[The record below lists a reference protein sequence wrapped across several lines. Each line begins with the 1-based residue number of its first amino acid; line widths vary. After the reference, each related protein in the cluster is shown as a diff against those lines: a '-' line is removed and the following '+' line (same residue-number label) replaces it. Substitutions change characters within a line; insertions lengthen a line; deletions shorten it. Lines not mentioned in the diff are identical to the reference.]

1 MLFRKTLIISVIAL
15 MAGCSIGPQKL
26 NVEPLLSLDNLNGVV
41 TPVELVISDKR
52 TNENVLGYRNAKKQ
66 GEIGF
71 TDSVAKSLGE
81 GIQAALLAQGIN
93 MNRGPQPFTRLE
105 VQVYNLEYFT
115 PDETWVSSIEMKA
128 EILIVVSRGGASVKK
143 RFKSNRK
150 QDVVTAPNKEFNEK
164 FMNTLLSELLNKALN
179 DKEIVNFLK

>member
-1 MLFRKTLIISVIAL
+1 M
-15 MAGCSIGPQKL
+15 MAGCAKGPQKL
-26 NVEPLLSLDNLNGVV
+26 DVAPILSLDNLNGVV
-41 TPVELVISDKR
+41 TPIELVISDKR
-52 TNENVLGYRNAKKQ
+52 ANENVLGYRNAKKQ
-66 GEIGF
+66 GVIGF

-81 GIQAALLAQGIN
+81 GIQGALLSQGIN
-93 MNRGPQPFTRLE
+93 MSRGPQPFTRLE

-115 PDETWVSSIEMKA
+115 PDESWVSSIEMKA

-143 RFKSNRK
+143 RFKANRK

>member
-1 MLFRKTLIISVIAL
+1 MNMKRLLIVCAVLILSGCAISPQSLTVAPTLSFERL
-15 MAGCSIGPQKL
+15 Q
-26 NVEPLLSLDNLNGVV
+26 GVT
-41 TPVELVISDKR
+41 TPVELIIKDKR
-52 TNENVLGYRNAKKQ
+52 NNEKLLGYRNAKKQ
-66 GEIGF
+66 GEISF

-81 GIQAALLAQGIN
+81 KIQAGLVYQGVN
-93 MNRGPQPFTRLE
+93 MATGEESATRLE
-105 VQVYNLEYFT
+105 VQVYKLSYFT
-115 PDETWVSSIEMKA
+115 PDESWVSTIEMNA
-128 EILIVVSRGGASVKK
+128 EILVAVDRGGASVKK